1 MKVSLYKI
9 FAVIV
14 VGIIAGLL
22 PILYPQVLPL
32 NMVQHT
38 LLVIFAI
45 AATAWLCEPIPVY
58 ATSLAIM
65 GALTLLISDSSITPI
80 RNYIIESNGGDLLS
94 YKGILNS
101 FSSPI
106 IILFLGGF
114 ALAIGS
120 SKYKLD
126 VTLAKILLKPF
137 GSGPRRVM
145 LGVMTITGCF
155 AMFMSNTAT
164 AVMMLAMMTPVLSS
178 IDKSDRGIKAM
189 VLSIPFAANI
199 GGIATPIG
207 TPPNA
212 IALAYLTGDNTI
224 SFGQWVVYALP
235 IALVCIVSR
244 SRKRKSKLPSSLN
257 STRTGELSLFT
268 QPLL

>member
-38 LLVIFAI
+38 LLVIFAL

-114 ALAIGS
+114 ALAIG
-120 SKYKLD
+120 
-126 VTLAKILLKPF
+126 
-137 GSGPRRVM
+137 
-145 LGVMTITGCF
+145 
-155 AMFMSNTAT
+155 
-164 AVMMLAMMTPVLSS
+164 
-178 IDKSDRGIKAM
+178 
-189 VLSIPFAANI
+189 
-199 GGIATPIG
+199 
-207 TPPNA
+207 
-212 IALAYLTGDNTI
+212 
-224 SFGQWVVYALP
+224 
-235 IALVCIVSR
+235 
-244 SRKRKSKLPSSLN
+244 
-257 STRTGELSLFT
+257 
-268 QPLL
+268 